1 MEKRPSKM
9 LSVSKK
15 TNPRTKIDCAHYLA
29 ISKLDSSNYEKCA
42 KLSDPCPGESWELSK
57 IR

>member
-1 MEKRPSKM
+1 M